1 MAGRAQN
8 GGGIGNWRDG
18 DGAMVVDGGGG
29 TSTARKGRK
38 EGKQT
43 FLIGLKEGTS
53 AQIKQ

>member
-1 MAGRAQN
+1 
-8 GGGIGNWRDG
+8 
-18 DGAMVVDGGGG
+18 MVVDGGGG